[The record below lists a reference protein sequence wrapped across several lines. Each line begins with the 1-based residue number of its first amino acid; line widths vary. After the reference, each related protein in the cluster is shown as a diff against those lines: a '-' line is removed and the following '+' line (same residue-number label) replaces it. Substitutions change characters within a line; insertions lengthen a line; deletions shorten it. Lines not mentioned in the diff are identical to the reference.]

1 MCSLCGVC
9 PAPLG
14 ICIFIIGAAVLAVF
28 CTVSFVIHRRKVNAY
43 RKQLEKEYERMQKL
57 RELWD

>member
-9 PAPLG
+9 PAPFG
-14 ICIFIIGAAVLAVF
+14 ICVIIIGALVLAIF
-28 CTVSFVIHRRKVNAY
+28 CAVSFIKHRKKVNAY
-43 RKQLEKEYERMQKL
+43 RKQLEKDYERMQKL